1 MSRKRNILH
10 SQERHRNRR
19 YKRRIR
25 NLLIEILFIIL
36 LVSVAIK
43 FIKNDEDKPT
53 VSQLGT
59 DEQKQIIDNE
69 MKENNNIDNENE
81 RELQIPEFEKEGI
94 AIVKAIIT
102 FTNNQ
107 KQSILNI
114 DVINYGEQILS
125 KEIPVNIVND
135 SGDVLEETYVNVS
148 NLEAQTKIR
157 LNIVCEND
165 LREATKIELRDE
177 RVY

>member
-1 MSRKRNILH
+1 MSRKRNVLH
-10 SQERHRNRR
+10 SQERHRNRK

-25 NLLIEILFIIL
+25 NLFLEIIFIIL
-36 LVSVAIK
+36 LVFVAIK
-43 FIKNDEDKPT
+43 FIKNDEEKPT
-53 VSQLGT
+53 VSQLGI

-69 MKENNNIDNENE
+69 MKENNENNTKNEK
-81 RELQIPEFEKEGI
+81 ELQIPEFEKEGI
-94 AIVKAIIT
+94 TIVKATIT

-107 KQSILNI
+107 KQSILNVDI
-114 DVINYGEQILS
+114 INYGEKNLA
-125 KEIPVNIVND
+125 KKIPINIVND
-135 SGDVLEETYVNVS
+135 SGNVLEETYVNVS
-148 NLEAQTKIR
+148 SLEAQTKIR